1 MTRDVDD
8 SGKRRPVITGTVSL
22 DVGRRGGTDT
32 VSMGVLKMIRT
43 RWLAIAAAL
52 LLCGVEAGSAAGIEK
67 FDLPGVSIPLISI
80 RGPIEL
86 GDGEKFETIVSGL
99 DRATVILESPG
110 GLVKEALQIGAT
122 IRLQNFAT
130 MVPAEKEC
138 FSACGLIWVSGVRRY
153 MSETSQIGFHAAYR
167 EENGEYRESG
177 VANAEIGSYLT
188 HLGLR
193 IEAIRYFTAAGPND
207 FLLLTPD
214 RARMLGIETY
224 NVDGANVVT
233 PSAAPTVDVYADRF
247 VSLSLLQS
255 RCSPFLQPDIA
266 ALRRSQETV
275 FAEGNKLVG
284 PEKWID
290 LWSRLLE
297 GVKSGLNDKGALLI
311 CIETEASLR
320 EQGQETGIYGPSFSC
335 AAAST
340 PTELSLC
347 HQPELWAK
355 DRAMN
360 SIYMWVRN
368 NVEKSV
374 RKRLLEVQRSWLK
387 DRDGC
392 GGDARCLN
400 AVYDQRLNELR
411 AIDLPS

>member
-1 MTRDVDD
+1 
-8 SGKRRPVITGTVSL
+8 
-22 DVGRRGGTDT
+22 
-32 VSMGVLKMIRT
+32 MGVPGMFRT
-43 RWLAIAAAL
+43 RLLAAAAAM
-52 LLCGVEAGSAAGIEK
+52 LLCCVGAVSAAEIEK
-67 FDLPGVSIPLISI
+67 FDLPGIAVPFVSI
-80 RGPIEL
+80 RGPIEA
-86 GDGEKFETIVSGL
+86 GDGAKFETVVRGL
-99 DRATVILESPG
+99 NRASVILQSPG
-110 GLVKEALQIGAT
+110 GLVKEALHIGAT
-122 IRLQNFAT
+122 IRMEGFAT
-130 MVPAEKEC
+130 MVPADKEC

-153 MSETSQIGFHAAYR
+153 MSDTSLIGFHAAYR

-193 IEAIRYFTAAGPND
+193 IEAIRYFTIAGPND

-214 RARMLGIETY
+214 KARALGIETY
-224 NVDGANVVT
+224 QVDGANITT
-233 PSAAPTVDVYADRF
+233 PSAAPTVEIYADRF
-247 VSLSLLQS
+247 VSYSLLQS
-255 RCSPFLQPDIA
+255 RCAPFLQPDLTAVKRAHEA
-266 ALRRSQETV
+266 A

-284 PEKWID
+284 SDKWIE
-290 LWSRLLE
+290 LWTPLLDQ
-297 GVKSGLNDKGALLI
+297 VKSGLNKKGALLI

-320 EQGQETGIYGPSFSC
+320 GQGQETGIYGPSFSC
-335 AAAST
+335 AAART

-347 HQPELWAK
+347 RQPELWAK

-387 DRDGC
+387 DRNDC

>member
-1 MTRDVDD
+1 MLIIEA
-8 SGKRRPVITGTVSL
+8 GFN
-22 DVGRRGGTDT
+22 TDG
-32 VSMGVLKMIRT
+32 MGVSAMFRIG
-43 RWLAIAAAL
+43 WLTLPAAM
-52 LLCGVEAGSAAGIEK
+52 LLCGVEPASAAEIEK
-67 FDLPGVSIPLISI
+67 FDLPGIAVPFVSI
-80 RGPIEL
+80 RGPIEA
-86 GDGEKFETIVSGL
+86 GDGEKFETVVRGVN
-99 DRATVILESPG
+99 RASVILQSPG
-110 GLVKEALQIGAT
+110 GLVKEALHIGAT
-122 IRLQNFAT
+122 IRIEGFAT
-130 MVPAEKEC
+130 MVPADKEC

-153 MSETSQIGFHAAYR
+153 MSDTSQIGFHAAYR

-177 VANAEIGSYLT
+177 IANAEIGSYLT

-207 FLLLTPD
+207 FLLLTPG

-224 NVDGANVVT
+224 KIDGANITT

-255 RCSPFLQPDIA
+255 RCAPFLQPDTA
-266 ALRRSQETV
+266 AVKRSQEEI

-284 PEKWID
+284 SDKWID
-290 LWSRLLE
+290 LWTRRLE
-297 GVKSGLNDKGALLI
+297 DVKSGLNNKGALLV

-320 EQGQETGIYGPSFSC
+320 GQGQETGIHGPSFSC
-335 AAAST
+335 ASATT
-340 PTELSLC
+340 PTEMSLC
-347 HQPELWAK
+347 RQPELWAK

-387 DRDGC
+387 DRNDC

-400 AVYDQRLNELR
+400 TVYDQRLIELR
-411 AIDLPS
+411 AIDLPG